1 MTKKSFGRLS
11 LVVMAALGLAA
22 PLAWTGMASAQMPWV
37 LVAHAAAHR
46 IHHMRSEAEQANQ
59 PAHDFAVVLMQAPAD
74 KVFSTVLEL
83 ARKNNQVMVLMND
96 PRARRLQVAEG
107 NRVATIN
114 VVEFS
119 PEVSQL
125 MISGTAPP
133 GEAPT
138 ASRVVATALRICA
151 EMKKDCKVEP

>member
-1 MTKKSFGRLS
+1 M
-11 LVVMAALGLAA
+11 VAAQ
-22 PLAWTGMASAQMPWV
+22 TPWV

-46 IHHMRSEAEQANQ
+46 IHHMRSQAEQANQ
-59 PAHDFAVVLMQAPAD
+59 PVHDFAVVLMQAPAD
-74 KVFSTVLEL
+74 KVFNTVLEM
-83 ARKNNQVMVLMND
+83 ARKNTQVMILMND
-96 PRARRLQVAEG
+96 PRARRLQVTEG

-125 MISGTAPP
+125 MIAGNTPP

-138 ASRVVATALRICA
+138 ASHVVATALRICA

>member
-1 MTKKSFGRLS
+1 MFKKSFGRLS
-11 LVVMAALGLAA
+11 LVMAAFGVLAS
-22 PLAWTGMASAQMPWV
+22 LVGTSIASAQMPWV
-37 LVAHAAAHR
+37 LVAHAAVHR
-46 IHHMRSEAEQANQ
+46 IHKMQSQSEQANQ
-59 PAHDFAVVLMQAPAD
+59 PVHDFAVVLLQSPAD

-83 ARKNNQVMVLMND
+83 ARKNPQVMVLMND

-125 MISGTAPP
+125 MIAGTAPP
-133 GEAPT
+133 GELPT
-138 ASRVVATALRICA
+138 ASRVVATALRVCA
-151 EMKKDCKVEP
+151 ELKKDCKVEP